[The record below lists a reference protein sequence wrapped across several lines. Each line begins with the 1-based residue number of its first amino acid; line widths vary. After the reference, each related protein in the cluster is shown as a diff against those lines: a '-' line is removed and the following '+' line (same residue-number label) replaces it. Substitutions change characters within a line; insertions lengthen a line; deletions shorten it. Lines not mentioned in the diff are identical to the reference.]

1 MMRLDRD
8 DFVDIDYDAMKNYEI
23 AKYHRVKNKINKQYL
38 RCDQHKIG
46 KVRGCQKIGDHYDG
60 DSIMNYNPVQTVQT
74 EENGQYVDKNFT
86 LFTLKPEA
94 HALCKNG
101 RCKPGQRDGLSLN
114 DIKEIQ
120 ILYGTTCGEKI
131 RKIIDKILNQD

>member
-1 MMRLDRD
+1 MDRS
-8 DFVDIDYDAMKNYEI
+8 
-23 AKYHRVKNKINKQYL
+23 
-38 RCDQHKIG
+38 KIG
-46 KVRGCQKIGDHYDG
+46 KKKGCQQIGENYDG
-60 DSIMNYNPVQTVQT
+60 DSIMNYPPVRTVQII
-74 EENGQYVDKNFT
+74 ENGQYVDKNFT

-101 RCKPGQRDGLSLN
+101 RCNPGQRDGLSLN

-131 RKIIDKILNQD
+131 QKIIDKTFN

>member
-1 MMRLDRD
+1 MRLDRD
-8 DFVDIDYDAMKNYEI
+8 DFVDIDHDAMKNYEI

-46 KVRGCQKIGDHYDG
+46 KERGCQKIGAHYDG
-60 DSIMNYNPVQTVQT
+60 DSIMNYPPVQTVQII
-74 EENGQYVDKNFT
+74 ENGHYVDKNFT

-101 RCKPGQRDGLSLN
+101 LCNPGQRDGLSPN
-114 DIKEIQ
+114 DINEIR
-120 ILYGTTCGEKI
+120 ILYGATCGTK
-131 RKIIDKILNQD
+131 LLSC